1 MKKIPSTE
9 NATECDSNRKLVE
22 LHKNRNLLNSI
33 LPKRA
38 KIIMVKK
45 QKKLLLEIEKTAI
58 MAKDIE
64 FLRKGDMQ
72 RWIK

>member
-1 MKKIPSTE
+1 MEEMHKKGLLK
-9 NATECDSNRKLVE
+9 DSM
-22 LHKNRNLLNSI
+22 
-33 LPKRA
+33 LPKCA

-58 MAKDIE
+58 MAEDIE